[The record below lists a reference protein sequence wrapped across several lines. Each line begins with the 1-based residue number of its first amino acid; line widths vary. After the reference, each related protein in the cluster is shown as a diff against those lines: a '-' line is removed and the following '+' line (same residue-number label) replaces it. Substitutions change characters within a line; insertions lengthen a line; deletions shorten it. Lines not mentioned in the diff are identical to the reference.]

1 MTTWE
6 DVVCKAKELAE
17 AAGRKATD
25 VAGLAKSK
33 LKIAENEHAIEV
45 TMEALGR
52 LLYESHRNGAELP
65 EETVEELLKQVD
77 ELNAENARLQAEI
90 DNSRGKKT
98 CAACGGTN
106 PEDAAYCNKC
116 GKEL

>member
-1 MTTWE
+1 M
-6 DVVCKAKELAE
+6 
-17 AAGRKATD
+17 RKTPA
-25 VAGLAKSK
+25 
-33 LKIAENEHAIEV
+33 
-45 TMEALGR
+45 
-52 LLYESHRNGAELP
+52 
-65 EETVEELLKQVD
+65 
-77 ELNAENARLQAEI
+77 LQAEI